1 MNLDTYQALARKTA
15 IYPNMG
21 DNLSYPALG
30 LTGEA
35 GEVAERVKKVIRDQQ
50 GKLTDKIRMDI
61 ALELGD
67 VLWYVSALAAEI
79 GYNLDDVGELNL
91 QKLKSRKDRDKI
103 HGDGDYR

>member
-79 GYNLDDVGELNL
+79 GYNLSDIGNLNL
-91 QKLKSRKDRDKI
+91 QKLKSRQERDKI
-103 HGDGDYR
+103 HGEGDYR